1 MIDLH
6 ERLSEYSYGF
16 GATRE
21 ALSLLE
27 SVGLTPTPF
36 LPNLLHEEE
45 LGFDVG
51 LKDRGRVVVLQ
62 FKLGHELRRFH
73 RKTPSQAIPP
83 LDHPFWRFN
92 IDTAAHQFQR
102 LKEFEDS
109 GADTYYVAPKYSTWQ
124 AFDGAFQAGKILE
137 RSLLQKP
144 SEIAAAISTQ
154 GGNAG
159 QHRVVYDNIAQF
171 VCSEPTRLPTRR
183 AKELGDEIA
192 TSVRESPVSLEA
204 NLKQLFERQRPS
216 AGPGPFS
223 AARRDQIVG
232 RFKDPLQGIAVAV
245 GLEAWSQGGQVI
257 FVTQPGGI

>member
-27 SVGLTPTPF
+27 AIGLTPTPF

-51 LKDRGRVVVLQ
+51 FQDRGRVVVLQ
-62 FKLGHELRRFH
+62 FKLGHELKRFH

-83 LDHPFWRFN
+83 LAHPFWRFN
-92 IDTAAHQFQR
+92 IDTTAHQFQR
-102 LKEFEDS
+102 LKEFEDD
-109 GADTYYVAPKYSTWQ
+109 GADTHYVAPKFSSWQ
-124 AFDGAFQAGKILE
+124 DFDGAFQAGAILE

-144 SEIAAAISTQ
+144 SEISAALSAQ

-159 QHRVVYDNIAQF
+159 QHRVVYDNNAQF
-171 VCSEPTRLPTRR
+171 VCSEPTSLPTRT
-183 AKELGDEIA
+183 AKDLGLEVE
-192 TSVRESPVSLEA
+192 TSVRQSPVSLEA
-204 NLKQLFERQRPS
+204 NLIHLFERQRPS

-223 AARRDQIVG
+223 AARRDQIIG
-232 RFKDPLQGIAVAV
+232 RFRDPIRGIAAAV
-245 GLEAWSQGGQVI
+245 GLEAWTQGGQAI
-257 FVTQPGGI
+257 FVTVSD